1 MEPQADTVSS
11 KPDLVTELE
20 KHFGKPSQAAF
31 GSSVFLVP
39 VAEQSKDLESKDLES
54 AALEK
59 YQYFVGESWDRLG
72 AQNWINGW
80 AKVYSREP
88 SSSLGILTELKS
100 LTDRE
105 ARQSAS
111 LMLEN
116 TEDAELANKALQV
129 AFDSELIAELS
140 IYKIGDCSAM
150 SGILIAAKLQNLG
163 NLILLLLL
171 D

>member
-1 MEPQADTVSS
+1 MEFQTDTTGS
-11 KPDLVTELE
+11 KPVFVTELE
-20 KHFGKPSQAAF
+20 KYFGIPSQAAF
-31 GSSVFLVP
+31 GSSVFFIP
-39 VAEQSKDLESKDLES
+39 FAEQSKELQSD
-54 AALEK
+54 ALEK

-80 AKVYSREP
+80 APVYSREP
-88 SSSLGILTELKS
+88 NSSLGILTELKS
-100 LTDRE
+100 LTDRD
-105 ARQSAS
+105 ARQSAN
-111 LMLEN
+111 LLLEN
-116 TEDAELANKALQV
+116 TEDAELSSKALQM
-129 AFDSELIAELS
+129 AFDSELTTELH